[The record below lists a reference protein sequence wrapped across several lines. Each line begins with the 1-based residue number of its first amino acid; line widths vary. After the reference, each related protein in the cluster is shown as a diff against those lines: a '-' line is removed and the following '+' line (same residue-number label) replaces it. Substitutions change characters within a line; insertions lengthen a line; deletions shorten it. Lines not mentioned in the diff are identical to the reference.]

1 MAALLI
7 KNIRTLV
14 QVRES
19 TPQPVRG
26 ADMAQ
31 LPSIDNAWLLIK
43 GGTIMDYGPMDTC
56 PPDPKA
62 VIDATG
68 RLVLPAWVDAHTHIV
83 FARTRE
89 EEFVDRIRGLS
100 YEEIAARGGGI
111 LNSARRLAEKSEQEL
126 VDDALVRLDEVA
138 ATGTGAIEIK
148 SGYGLSV
155 EGELK
160 MLRVI
165 QRLKQEHP
173 IAIRATFLGAH
184 AIPSLYKDDRE
195 GYMQLILRD
204 MLPTI
209 ENEGLADFI
218 DVFCEKNY
226 FTPEEMGRIL
236 TAGAYHGLRA
246 KVHVNQFNSIGGIEA
261 AIAHRALSVDHLEV
275 MTDADITALAASDV
289 MPTVLPSCSFFLNIP
304 YAPARRMMDAGLPI
318 CLASDYNPGSTPSG
332 NMPFVLSLA
341 CIKLRMLPEEA
352 INAATINAAFALG
365 MEHELGSITR
375 GKTANIII
383 TQPMD
388 SIARI
393 PYSFGSNPLWKMLVK
408 GYEVGTM

>member
-19 TPQPVRG
+19 TPEPMRG
-26 ADMAQ
+26 VDMAR
-31 LPSIDNAWLLIK
+31 LPCINNAWLRIK
-43 GGTIMDYGPMDTC
+43 RGTIIDYGHMDTC
-56 PPDPKA
+56 PSDPKA

-68 RLVLPAWVDAHTHIV
+68 RLVMPAWVDAHTHLV

-100 YEEIAARGGGI
+100 YEEIAANGGGI
-111 LNSARRLAEKSEQEL
+111 LNSARRLAEMSEHEL
-126 VDDALVRLDEVA
+126 VDSALVRLDEVA

-155 EGELK
+155 EGEMK

-165 QRLKQEHP
+165 QRLRQKHP
-173 IAIRATFLGAH
+173 LIIKATFLGAH
-184 AIPSLYKDDRE
+184 AIPQSYTADRE
-195 GYMQLILRD
+195 GYVQLIIKK
-204 MLPTI
+204 MLPVI
-209 ENEGLADFI
+209 AAEKLADFI
-218 DVFCEKNY
+218 DVFCEKSY
-226 FTPEEMGRIL
+226 FTPSEMGRIL
-236 TAGAYHGLRA
+236 KAGTKYGLRP
-246 KVHVNQFNSIGGIEA
+246 KVHVNQFNSIGGIQT

-275 MTDADITALAASDV
+275 MTDADIAALAASDTI
-289 MPTVLPSCSFFLNIP
+289 PTVLPSCSFFLGIP

-318 CLASDYNPGSTPSG
+318 CLATDYNPGSTPSG

-341 CIKLRMLPEEA
+341 CIKLKMLPEEA

-365 MEHELGSITR
+365 LEKELGSITC
-375 GKTANIII
+375 GKMANIII
-383 TQPMD
+383 TEPME
-388 SIARI
+388 SVARI
-393 PYSFGSNPLWKMLVK
+393 PYSFGKNMVWKTLVN
-408 GYEVGTM
+408 GYEVETV